1 MCELEI
7 RWLRTHRRPKH
18 KLHFLMFRLP
28 VPPDFDAGIHPM
40 RSRAIHARRVVQS
53 NFDEIAT
60 GLTIDPADAARM
72 REVIE

>member
-1 MCELEI
+1 
-7 RWLRTHRRPKH
+7 
-18 KLHFLMFRLP
+18 
-28 VPPDFDAGIHPM
+28 M